1 MNVKRF
7 RYNSTSQMITDELT
21 GYTYYGNKK
30 VCDLLNSLN
39 DDADEKIAKLYDE
52 NMEVKKIL
60 QKYGIKNLEKLDKML
75 FEQKVW

>member
-1 MNVKRF
+1 
-7 RYNSTSQMITDELT
+7 MITDELT